1 MRKLL
6 VLLLLLTFHF
16 SRGQVVRFQI
26 KRVTQCDKDGKID
39 SSYYYL
45 TDYKD
50 SIYKNESGTVLLPKT
65 GKYIIHNWSEPDT
78 DFPIININ
86 EEGLFIYTLYEPKIV
101 MRSYGMHPRYVY
113 EICGMAID
121 GFQEDF
127 YSNGN
132 LRIRGNFIKGKP
144 KDSLVKFYSNGVTK
158 RRLTYLPK
166 EIFIEEYDSL
176 SNLEKISH
184 NSNKSYYLTDYK
196 TTEYYPNGKIRLKE
210 SHIDRLVKIEE
221 YYANGQVKIVQT
233 KKGRT
238 ENHENGN
245 KKIVYT
251 WKRKKQKVIPG
262 EYNFDYS
269 ITKKIFDETGLLLQV
284 QVYDYWGLYQPQP
297 ILELSK
303 SDWISKWVKWDNG
316 KEIIVAIDVDTK
328 KYFKNN
334 PQ

>member
-1 MRKLL
+1 MSKLL

-16 SRGQVVRFQI
+16 CRGQLVRFQI
-26 KRVTQCDKDGKID
+26 NRVTQCDNDGKID

-45 TDYKD
+45 TDDKD
-50 SIYKNESGTVLLPKT
+50 SIYNNESGTVLLPKT

-78 DFPIININ
+78 DFPPINIK
-86 EEGLFIYTLYEPKIV
+86 EEGLFIYTHYEPKIV

-113 EICGMAID
+113 EICGKAID

-132 LRIRGNFIKGKP
+132 LRIRGNFINGKP
-144 KDSLVKFYSNGVTK
+144 KDSLVTFYFNGVTK

-166 EIFIEEYDSL
+166 EVFIEEYDSL
-176 SNLEKISH
+176 SSLTKVSH

-196 TTEYYPNGKIRLKE
+196 TTEYYPNGQVRLKE
-210 SHIDRLVKIEE
+210 SNINKLVRLEEFYPNAKVK
-221 YYANGQVKIVQT
+221 VVQT
-233 KKGRT
+233 KKRRI
-238 ENHENGN
+238 EYYENGN
-245 KKIVYT
+245 KKIEYT

-262 EYNFDYS
+262 EFNFDY
-269 ITKKIFDETGLLLQV
+269 TVRKRLFNETGLLLEL

-297 ILELSK
+297 RLEFSK
-303 SDWISKWVKWDNG
+303 SDWINRWVKWDNG
-316 KEIIVAIDVDTK
+316 KEIIVASDEGTE

-334 PQ
+334 SQ